1 MNARPRG
8 GYFPAAK
15 TPELTVS
22 PARGKDTTLDRP
34 VARAAREL
42 LPSALTEAGWLRRRH
57 EDIPTLATWELRREL
72 RIVATYLDSPAGQHD
87 FYREWFIERAQ
98 RLRAELARRREAAS
112 PSAASRP
119 RSDVPH
125 ATPQRRDGGE
135 WRPPDLRPR
144 IGGAE

>member
-1 MNARPRG
+1 MSTHPRG
-8 GYFPAAK
+8 GPFPAAK
-15 TPELTVS
+15 TAEHSVS
-22 PARGKDTTLDRP
+22 PARGKDTTLDRL

-42 LPSALTEAGWLRRRH
+42 LPSPLSEDAWMRRTH
-57 EDIPTLATWELRREL
+57 DDIPTLANWLLRREL
-72 RIVATYLDSPAGQHD
+72 RIISAYVDTPAGQRD
-87 FYREWFIERAQ
+87 FNRAWFLERLQ

-135 WRPPDLRPR
+135 WRPPDLRPS